1 MQFFVAALALIASV
15 SAHISTAPASAAT
28 TVATGFGNTCTTSAG
43 GSISII
49 SPLRDSVNQAT
60 LSIAWNS
67 NGIDPVFQGAGL
79 EFSLVEA
86 ANAQSIIELTFVS
99 AATPLVSTG
108 MAVVAIPASVA
119 TGSNY
124 ALRSEYK
131 DGTQWRYCFSA
142 IFTINAVESVAAP
155 VATTGASASTVR
167 AIDTVATVAAP
178 VATTMSGPSASTVL
192 AINTLPPPATNL
204 Y

>member
-60 LSIAWNS
+60 LNIAWNS
-67 NGIDPVFQGAGL
+67 NGIDPVFQGADL
-79 EFSLVEA
+79 AFSLVISQEA
-86 ANAQSIIELTFVS
+86 TNAQPISERTFVP
-99 AATPLVSTG
+99 ATTPLVSAG

-131 DGTQWRYCFSA
+131 DGTQWRHCFSA
-142 IFTINAVESVAAP
+142 ILTIYGVALFAP
-155 VATTGASASTVR
+155 ALLQR
-167 AIDTVATVAAP
+167 F
-178 VATTMSGPSASTVL
+178 
-192 AINTLPPPATNL
+192 LPLLLRP
-204 Y
+204 